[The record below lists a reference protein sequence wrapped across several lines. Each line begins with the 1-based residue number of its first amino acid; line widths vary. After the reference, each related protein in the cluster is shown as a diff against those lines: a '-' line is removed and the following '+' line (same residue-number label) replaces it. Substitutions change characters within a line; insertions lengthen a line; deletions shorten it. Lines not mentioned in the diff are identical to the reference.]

1 MKPIH
6 NNFFSKKTT
15 SSKLY
20 LFLLLTFSGSSLF
33 AQTNATIGASTESS
47 VYSNPMFIGLLT
59 IISLLLIIIIVLGGV
74 LKNVATYTTKER
86 KENATKIVGVV
97 ALVALLSASKN
108 GMAQTS
114 TIEAANAY
122 MGLGSGL
129 FYTLLSIIGFEILI
143 ILVLVN
149 SIQLL
154 VKSDVEKIKEK
165 KKVLKQEPS
174 FLDQFNA
181 SVSIEKEKDI
191 MFDHEYDGIRELDND
206 LPPWWKYG
214 FYVTIVFAFIYLV
227 HYHVTST
234 GDLQAKEYDKSVEAA
249 KIAKEEYA
257 KKAANNVDENSV
269 TLLTDVAQIEKG
281 KTIFMEMCSACHGR
295 AGEGGIGPNL
305 TDDYWIHG
313 GSLKNIFSSIKYG
326 WPEKGMKSWQSE
338 YSPVEIQALTTYIK
352 NLRGTNPPNGK
363 EKQGDLYVEEGLTPL
378 VDSIVVDSSAAKIAI
393 DSTAKK

>member
-1 MKPIH
+1 MKIIW
-6 NNFFSKKTT
+6 NKIKNKKAAGI
-15 SSKLY
+15 KLCV
-20 LFLLLTFSGSSLF
+20 LMLLMLSGVKSF
-33 AQTNATIGASTESS
+33 AMSPLPAAANTETAS
-47 VYSNPMFIGLLT
+47 VYSNPLFVGLLT

-86 KENATKIVGVV
+86 KKSNTKVLSIM
-97 ALVALLSASKN
+97 AIIALLASSKS
-108 GMAQTS
+108 GMAQTAAA
-114 TIEAANAY
+114 EATTY

-129 FYTLLSIIGFEILI
+129 FFTLLSIIGFEILI

-154 VKSDVEKIKEK
+154 VRSETEAIKETIK
-165 KKVLKQEPS
+165 TEKEEPS

-181 SVSIEKEKDI
+181 SVAIEKEKDI
-191 MFDHEYDGIRELDND
+191 MFDHDYDGIKELDND

-234 GDLQAKEYDKSVEAA
+234 GDLQGKEYDKSVEAA
-249 KIAKEEYA
+249 RIAKEEYA

-269 TLLTDVAQIEKG
+269 TLLTDAAAIEKG

-295 AGEGGIGPNL
+295 SGEGGIGPNL
-305 TDDYWIHG
+305 TDEYWLHG

-326 WPEKGMKSWQSE
+326 WPEKGMKSWQAE
-338 YSPVEIQALTTYIK
+338 YSPVEIQALATYIK
-352 NLRGTNPPNGK
+352 NLRGTNPPNAK
-363 EKQGDLYVEEGLTPL
+363 EKQGDLYVEEGLAPVAGST
-378 VDSIVVDSSAAKIAI
+378 VVDSTAVIVAV